1 MLLQR
6 ILMEIPEIVDII
18 EKVSCECPT
27 GLGSTF
33 MFIIKHVLLGFKC

>member
-1 MLLQR
+1 MLLQKT
-6 ILMEIPEIVDII
+6 LMEVPEIVDIT

-33 MFIIKHVLLGFKC
+33 YGCY